1 MKLWLH
7 HICHDPR
14 EMPLLP
20 PRQPSGF
27 SGRITPGLWFF
38 VVSVVL
44 VYALLRWGLNASS
57 PPQMF
62 PGSD

>member
-1 MKLWLH
+1 
-7 HICHDPR
+7 
-14 EMPLLP
+14 MPLP
-20 PRQPSGF
+20 PQRHPSGF
-27 SGRITPGLWFF
+27 SGRITPGVWFL
-38 VVSVVL
+38 VVFLVL